1 MIKLEDLKVGD
12 YVGYL
17 YGDEV
22 LIVKKINIKSFT
34 TTIGLTI
41 YESDFKHYFIITEE
55 EARASVVH
63 KYNQELKELDKHLK
77 ELQDNLYKITLDN
90 PYYTIDTEAIDNK
103 ITDILEN
110 IKEKIENEEINTL

>member
-63 KYNQELKELDKHLK
+63 KYNQELKELNELLK
-77 ELQDNLYKITLDN
+77 KIQEDLNTFNFDNQ
-90 PYYTIDTEAIDNK
+90 YYEINTEAIDNK
-103 ITDILEN
+103 INGILDK
-110 IKEKIENEEINTL
+110 IKEKLENE

>member
-12 YVGYL
+12 YVKFL
-17 YGDEV
+17 YTDIIAV
-22 LIVKKINIKSFT
+22 VQKINKRSFT
-34 TTIGLTI
+34 TTTGSTI
-41 YESDFKHYFIITEE
+41 YESEFRDYFVITEK
-55 EARASVVH
+55 EARASAIH
-63 KYNQELKELDKHLK
+63 KYNQELKELDRNLK

-110 IKEKIENEEINTL
+110 IKEELESE